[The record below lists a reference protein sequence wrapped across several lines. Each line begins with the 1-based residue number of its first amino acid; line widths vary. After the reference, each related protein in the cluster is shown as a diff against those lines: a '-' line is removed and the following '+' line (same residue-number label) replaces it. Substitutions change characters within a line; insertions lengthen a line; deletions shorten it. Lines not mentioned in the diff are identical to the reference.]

1 MDNTPRER
9 GTPLEDL
16 ETPCFIVEVD
26 ALESNYRVVSD
37 TYRDTV
43 CKMRQ
48 HTKNIKSPFLA
59 KMQMDIGGSNGGVCT
74 AKVAEAEIMVEG
86 GITDILIPNQV
97 VTDDKLDRVC
107 ALARHGDI
115 KLCVDSVENVRDHL
129 RCRVPERRR
138 DRRPHRGRHVHGSGG
153 SPQPRTR
160 RGDRQGR
167 HVNLPGV
174 AFRGVMSHQNVGEA
188 FSKEDRYLRGKETID
203 ICIKVKDAVEAAGIP
218 VEIVS
223 SGETFCYDVAATIPG
238 VTEVEGGSY
247 ALMSTGYGYM
257 TEFQVAGKVLGT
269 VVSTPRPGVAIG
281 DVGMHSI
288 AAPGGVLPTVDGVP
302 GVEVESLHDDHIV
315 LTGDG
320 SMSLRVGDK
329 FKLLP
334 AHQDML
340 VNRWDQYV
348 AIRDGVVEDT
358 WDIPGRGCYH

>member
-1 MDNTPRER
+1 MNSTTCER
-9 GTPLEDL
+9 GTPLDDL
-16 ETPCFIVEVD
+16 ETPCLIVELD
-26 ALESNYRVVSD
+26 ALESNYRVVSN

-59 KMQMDIGGSNGGVCT
+59 KMQMDTGGSNGGVCT
-74 AKVAEAEIMVEG
+74 AKVAEAEVMVEG

-97 VTDDKLDRVC
+97 VTDDKLDRVS

-115 KLCVDSVENVRDHL
+115 KLCVDSVENVRIISDVASRNGVEIGVL
-129 RCRVPERRR
+129 IEVDTSMGRAGVRSPEAGVEIARAT
-138 DRRPHRGRHVHGSGG
+138 
-153 SPQPRTR
+153 QE
-160 RGDRQGR
+160 
-167 HVNLPGV
+167 LPGV
-174 AFRGVMSHQNVGEA
+174 AFRGVMSHQSVGET
-188 FSKEDRYLRGKETID
+188 FSKEDRFLRGKEYIG
-203 ICIKVKDAVEAAGIP
+203 ICLRVKDAVEAAGIP

-223 SGETFCYDVAATIPG
+223 SGETFCYDVAAQIPG

-281 DVGMHSI
+281 DVGLRSI
-288 AAPGGVLPTVDGVP
+288 AGPSGLLPTVDGIP
-302 GVEVESLHDDHIV
+302 GVKVESLHDDHIV
-315 LTGDG
+315 LTTDG
-320 SMSLRVGDK
+320 SMPLRVGDK

-340 VNRWDQYV
+340 VNRWDEYV
-348 AIRDGVVEDT
+348 AVRDGVVEDV

>member
-1 MDNTPRER
+1 MNTTPRER
-9 GTPLEDL
+9 GTPLEEL

-97 VTDDKLDRVC
+97 VTDDKLNRVC

-115 KLCVDSVENVRDHL
+115 KLCVDGVENVRSISDVASRNSVEIGVL
-129 RCRVPERRR
+129 IEVDTSMGRAGVRTPE
-138 DRRPHRGRHVHGSGG
+138 
-153 SPQPRTR
+153 
-160 RGDRQGR
+160 QGVEIAR
-167 HVNLPGV
+167 AAVNLPGV

-203 ICIKVKDAVEAAGIP
+203 ICLQVKDAVEADGIP

-288 AAPGGVLPTVDGVP
+288 AAPSGVLPTVDGIP
-302 GVEVESLHDDHIV
+302 SVEVESIHDDHIV
-315 LTGDG
+315 LTAGG
-320 SMSLRVGDK
+320 PMPLRVGDK

-340 VNRWDQYV
+340 VNRWDEYV
-348 AIRDGVVEDT
+348 AVRDGVVEDV

>member
-1 MDNTPRER
+1 MDSTTCER
-9 GTPLEDL
+9 GTPLDEL
-16 ETPCFIVEVD
+16 ETPCLIVEVD
-26 ALESNYRVVSD
+26 ALENNYRVVAD

-59 KMQMDIGGSNGGVCT
+59 KMQMDFGGSNGGVCT
-74 AKVAEAEIMVEG
+74 AKVAEAEVMVEG

-97 VTDDKLDRVC
+97 VTHDKLDRVC

-115 KLCVDSVENVRDHL
+115 KVCVDSVQNVRIISDVASRNGVEVGVL
-129 RCRVPERRR
+129 IEVDTSMGRAGVRSPE
-138 DRRPHRGRHVHGSGG
+138 SGVAIATAA
-153 SPQPRTR
+153 QE
-160 RGDRQGR
+160 
-167 HVNLPGV
+167 LPGV
-174 AFRGVMSHQNVGEA
+174 AFRGVMSHQSVGDS
-188 FSKEDRYLRGKETID
+188 FSKEDRYLRGKETIN
-203 ICIKVKDAVEAAGIP
+203 ICLKVKDAVEAAGIP

-223 SGETFCYDVAATIPG
+223 SGETFCYDVAAQIPG

-269 VVSTPRPGVAIG
+269 VVSTPRHGVAIG
-281 DVGMHSI
+281 DVGMRSI
-288 AAPGGVLPTVDGVP
+288 AAPSGLLPTVDGLP
-302 GVEVESLHDDHIV
+302 GVEVESIHEDHIV
-315 LTGDG
+315 LTTDG
-320 SMSLRVGDK
+320 STPLRVGDK

-340 VNRWDQYV
+340 VNRWDEYV
-348 AIRDGVVEDT
+348 AVRDGMVEDV

>member
-1 MDNTPRER
+1 MDSTICER
-9 GTPLEDL
+9 GTPVDEL
-16 ETPCFIVEVD
+16 ETPCFIVELD

-59 KMQMDIGGSNGGVCT
+59 KMQMEIGGSNGGVCT

-97 VTDDKLDRVC
+97 VTHDKLDRVC

-115 KLCVDSVENVRDHL
+115 KLCVDSVENVRTISDVATRNGVEIGIL
-129 RCRVPERRR
+129 IEVDTSMGRAGVRSPEGGVAIAEAAR
-138 DRRPHRGRHVHGSGG
+138 D
-153 SPQPRTR
+153 
-160 RGDRQGR
+160 
-167 HVNLPGV
+167 LPGV

-188 FSKEDRYLRGKETID
+188 FSKEDRYLRGQETID
-203 ICIKVKDAVEAAGIP
+203 ICLEVKDAVEAAGIP

-223 SGETFCYDVAATIPG
+223 SGETFCYDVAAQIPG

-257 TEFQVAGKVLGT
+257 TEFQIAGKVLGT
-269 VVSTPRPGVAIG
+269 VLSTPRPGVVIG
-281 DVGMHSI
+281 DVGMRSI
-288 AAPGGVLPTVDGVP
+288 AAPAGVLPTVDGLD
-302 GVEVESLHDDHIV
+302 GVEVESIHDDHIV
-315 LTGDG
+315 LRTNGD
-320 SMSLRVGDK
+320 SPLRVGDK

-348 AIRDGVVEDT
+348 AVRDGAVEDV